1 MTVSSKMPES
11 LLDTDILS
19 LYRRSHPRVTA
30 HTAAYMRQ
38 YGQLVF
44 SELTRY
50 EVMRGLIAARA
61 TRQLVE
67 FEQLCRLHR
76 TVPFDE
82 MAARKSAEIWAELR
96 ARGEPIG
103 EVDTM
108 IAGVALA
115 HGLAVV
121 SRNSAHFSR
130 VSGLIVLDWTR

>member
-1 MTVSSKMPES
+1 MIVPSKMPES

-30 HTAAYMRQ
+30 QAAAYMRQ

-44 SELTRY
+44 TELTRY
-50 EVMRGLIAARA
+50 EVMRGLIAAKA
-61 TRQLVE
+61 TRQLVG

-76 TVPFDE
+76 IVPFDE
-82 MAARKSAEIWAELR
+82 MAVRKSAEIWAELR

-115 HGLAVV
+115 QGLAVV
-121 SRNSAHFSR
+121 SRNIVHFSR